1 MKKTFNLIHDKI
13 AKPRLVESAKH
24 DVKKYLKR
32 ERNKALPKGFDV
44 WEFDCKFGASQA
56 KAANVEVQD
65 INANINEF
73 EALGADEFYIE
84 IIARAANKADR
95 QIKFSS

>member
-1 MKKTFNLIHDKI
+1 MKKTYNLIHEKI
-13 AKPRLVESAKH
+13 AKPRLVEAAKH

-44 WEFDCKFGASQA
+44 WEFDCKFGSSQD
-56 KAANVEVQD
+56 KAGDVEVQN
-65 INANINEF
+65 INANITEY
-73 EALGADEFYIE
+73 EALDATEFYIE
-84 IIARAANKADR
+84 IIARAANKSDR